1 MLHCTAF
8 APYPYVT
15 SIKSV
20 ATGGHLPIYE
30 RNFDRLVPPDSEEN
44 KRNEEKRM
52 GNDCSCSS
60 GVVEPELGTL
70 GTDLQLCGPIMSLH
84 TIKVSKV
91 TKSPFFKPGLC
102 FKEFIKYQTILTFE
116 RLLGNRH

>member
-8 APYPYVT
+8 TLYPYVT

-30 RNFDRLVPPDSEEN
+30 RNSDRLTPGEPIRTRRN
-44 KRNEEKRM
+44 KKNQRKKQM

-70 GTDLQLCGPIMSLH
+70 GTDLQLCGPIMSLR
-84 TIKVSKV
+84 TIKTSKV
-91 TKSPFFKPGLC
+91 TESPFLAR
-102 FKEFIKYQTILTFE
+102 ILPRE
-116 RLLGNRH
+116 NL